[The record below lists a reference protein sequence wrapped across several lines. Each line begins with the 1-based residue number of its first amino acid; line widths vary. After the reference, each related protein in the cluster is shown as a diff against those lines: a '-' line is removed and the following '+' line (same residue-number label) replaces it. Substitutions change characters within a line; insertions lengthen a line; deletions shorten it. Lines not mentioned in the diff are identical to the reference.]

1 MDKSNSK
8 MILLQKKWQL
18 KSITGNDLIKLIFL
32 TVINVMLKINEKET

>member
-1 MDKSNSK
+1 

-18 KSITGNDLIKLIFL
+18 KSITGKDLIKLIFL

>member
-1 MDKSNSK
+1 

-18 KSITGNDLIKLIFL
+18 KSITSKDLIKLIFL